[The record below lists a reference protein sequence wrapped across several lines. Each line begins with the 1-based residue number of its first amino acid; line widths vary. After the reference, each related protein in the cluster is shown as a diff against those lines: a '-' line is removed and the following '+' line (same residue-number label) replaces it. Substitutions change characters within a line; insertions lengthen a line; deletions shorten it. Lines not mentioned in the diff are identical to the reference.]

1 MTLTELAE
9 KHGESID
16 NLPMDILMEAIYNER
31 NAYAAGVLHHNK
43 SEEKKTEA
51 ILEEQKIED
60 IAKPNPSEEKKA
72 KSNETNDKV
81 SKK

>member
-31 NAYAAGVLHHNK
+31 NAYDAGVLHHNK
-43 SEEKKTEA
+43 SEEKKT
-51 ILEEQKIED
+51 
-60 IAKPNPSEEKKA
+60 
-72 KSNETNDKV
+72 
-81 SKK
+81 

>member
-31 NAYAAGVLHHNK
+31 NAYVASVLNDNE
-43 SEEKKTEA
+43 SEEKKT
-51 ILEEQKIED
+51 
-60 IAKPNPSEEKKA
+60 
-72 KSNETNDKV
+72 
-81 SKK
+81 